1 MHNALLAKQ
10 VYSDLFGHPLGLNQW
25 LWCSGLPTLPLYD
38 LYAVIMMTMMVIVM
52 MVMMMMTVSRC
63 SPSLPVIS
71 SQKDC
76 VHTNCSCFL
85 SKRVRFFC
93 NPRFWFHIHGRVEII
108 HTLLI
113 LSLKGR
119 FMSWVWNYFKSRR
132 RHMIWFWIYEHFC
145 WIKPQINFLNALTA
159 RCAFVQW
166 DRKWKSRHEPSLQC
180 I

>member
-1 MHNALLAKQ
+1 MHNAILAKQ
-10 VYSDLFGHPLGLNQW
+10 VYLFGHPLGLNQW
-25 LWCSGLPTLPLYD
+25 LWCSGLPTLPMYD
-38 LYAVIMMTMMVIVM
+38 LYAVIMMTMMMIAM
-52 MVMMMMTVSRC
+52 LVMMMIVSRC
-63 SPSLPVIS
+63 SPSLLVIS

-85 SKRVRFFC
+85 SKKVRFFY
-93 NPRFWFHIHGRVEII
+93 NPRFLFHIHGRVGKTD
-108 HTLLI
+108 TLRI

-119 FMSWVWNYFKSRR
+119 FMSSVWNHFKSRKK
-132 RHMIWFWIYEHFC
+132 HMVRFWIYGHFC